1 MDTKTTIK
9 ARSKEE
15 VLAWLQQAKDRKA
28 AFQRR
33 VNEEWE
39 SRQLSKKAASE
50 SGYYDLEWV

>member
-39 SRQLSKKAASE
+39 SRQLSKEAASE

>member
-1 MDTKTTIK
+1 MNKTTTIQT
-9 ARSKEE
+9 RSKEE
-15 VLAWLQQAKDRKA
+15 ILMWLKQARERKQ

-39 SRQLSKKAASE
+39 KRQLSKKAASE

>member
-39 SRQLSKKAASE
+39 SRQLSK
-50 SGYYDLEWV
+50 WV

>member
-1 MDTKTTIK
+1 MWLKQ
-9 ARSKEE
+9 ARE
-15 VLAWLQQAKDRKA
+15 RKQ

-39 SRQLSKKAASE
+39 KRQLSKKAASE

>member
-15 VLAWLQQAKDRKA
+15 VLAWLQQAKDRKV

-33 VNEEWE
+33 VKEEWE